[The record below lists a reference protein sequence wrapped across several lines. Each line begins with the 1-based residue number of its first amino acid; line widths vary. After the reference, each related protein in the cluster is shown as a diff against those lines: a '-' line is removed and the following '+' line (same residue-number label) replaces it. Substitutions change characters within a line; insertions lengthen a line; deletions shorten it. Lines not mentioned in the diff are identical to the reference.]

1 MYAINVNI
9 SCSALNEL
17 ENRIPML
24 VSVQMN
30 GEVECKKKVLKLIFF
45 LTCVK
50 L

>member
-17 ENRIPML
+17 ENRIPIL

-30 GEVECKKKVLKLIFF
+30 GEVECKKKGSEAYLLFN
-45 LTCVK
+45 LC
-50 L
+50 